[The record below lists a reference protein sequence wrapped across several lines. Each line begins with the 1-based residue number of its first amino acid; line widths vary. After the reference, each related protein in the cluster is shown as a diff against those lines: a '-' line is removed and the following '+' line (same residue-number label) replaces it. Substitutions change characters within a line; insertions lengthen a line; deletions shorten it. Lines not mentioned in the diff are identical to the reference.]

1 MIFPDF
7 RVAEEESWIN
17 RLEMKYLLLA
27 IISITLQAFVMQPEV
42 ERPRPAPGPDLSV
55 YFKAPQLPDQY
66 CNTCDI
72 KPKKKLKKG
81 KRIQG
86 TARAAVLPLLMNPV
100 IGATKKSIISIYG
113 DARDNGRRRHEG
125 IDIVAPRGTIV
136 VAPSEGEIA
145 EVGYNSLG
153 GKVIWMKDAKHKR
166 AYYFAHLD
174 SQIVKKGMIVKQ
186 GDTLG
191 TVGNTGNARRTR
203 SHLHFGIYRKDGR
216 TPVDYIRTREQ
227 VITMLAAK

>member
-1 MIFPDF
+1 MAFSQRRQISFT
-7 RVAEEESWIN
+7 
-17 RLEMKYLLLA
+17 KYLLLA
-27 IISITLQAFVMQPEV
+27 AVCITFQAFVMQPEI
-42 ERPRPAPGPDLSV
+42 EQPKPAPSRDLSV
-55 YFKAPQLPDQY
+55 YFKAPQLPDRF

-72 KPKKKLKKG
+72 KPKKKSRKG

-86 TARAAVLPLLMNPV
+86 TARAIALPLLMNPV
-100 IGATKKSIISIYG
+100 AGATKKSIISIYG
-113 DARDNGRRRHEG
+113 DARDNGRRHEG
-125 IDIVAPRGTIV
+125 IDILAPKGTFV
-136 VAPSEGEIA
+136 VAPSEGEITD
-145 EVGYNSLG
+145 VGYNSLG
-153 GKVIWMKDAKHKR
+153 GKVIWMKDAKQKR

-203 SHLHFGIYRKDGR
+203 SHLHFGIYKPNRR
-216 TPVDYIRTREQ
+216 TPVEYIKNKDQ

>member
-1 MIFPDF
+1 MAISRERQSAIKKFF
-7 RVAEEESWIN
+7 
-17 RLEMKYLLLA
+17 LLA
-27 IISITLQAFVMQPEV
+27 GVSVIFQAFITQPTTV
-42 ERPRPAPGPDLSV
+42 QPTPVVNHDLAK
-55 YFKAPQLPDQY
+55 YFIAPQLPDEF
-66 CNTCDI
+66 CNTCE
-72 KPKKKLKKG
+72 KPAKATKKAKKNK
-81 KRIQG
+81 KRIVTNTNSIALG
-86 TARAAVLPLLMNPV
+86 VPLTISPV
-100 IGATKKSIISIYG
+100 VGATKKSIISFYG
-113 DARDNGRRRHEG
+113 DARSGGRRHEG
-125 IDIVAPRGTIV
+125 IDIVAPKGTIV
-136 VAPSEGEIA
+136 VAPSEGEIT

-153 GKVIWMKDAKHKR
+153 GKVIWMKDSKQKR